1 MENKKRYRGIVPP
14 IVTPLREDESLD
26 EQSFRKLIRHCIQG
40 GVSGIFVNGTSGEA
54 MRVTEEVWEAAAR
67 AALEEGRK
75 GAIDVYCGAIDTST
89 TRAIEKIKKIEAMGG
104 TVAVCTPAFYLKNS
118 DQNEIVR
125 HYERICESAGIEIAV
140 YNIPDTTHVNILP
153 STIAAIAK
161 LDKVV
166 MYKDSSADW
175 QQLQEAMMLLDEEDI
190 SVFNGAEELCF
201 VSMLCG
207 AQGCIPGLANFFP
220 ELFVELEKICGKK
233 KVKEGYELQ
242 RRINAVRKCLSQGP
256 SWMAVMK
263 YLLEVFGLGESH
275 VSAPL
280 AGLTGQ
286 QREAVKNTLKRQ
298 GVL

>member
-118 DQNEIVR
+118 DQNEIIR

-175 QQLQEAMMLLDEEDI
+175 QQLQEAMMLLDQEDI

-220 ELFVELEKICGKK
+220 ELFVELEKICGEK

-242 RRINAVRKCLSQGP
+242 RRINAVRKCLSQGS